1 MGLASPLKMGVPAG
15 KVIASPTCIFPA
27 CLVHFQ
33 QPYVEWKSKK
43 ERAHT
48 WLLPRLLA
56 SSLSQG
62 PEMVGVYGRKHCD
75 IAKTL
80 GGWCGRG
87 TLRRP
92 P

>member
-1 MGLASPLKMGVPAG
+1 MKMGAPMV
-15 KVIASPTCIFPA
+15 KVMASPTCIFPVY
-27 CLVHFQ
+27 LVHFQ

-43 ERAHT
+43 ETAHT

-56 SSLSQG
+56 NSLSHS
-62 PEMVGVYGRKHCD
+62 PEMAEVCGRRHSD

-87 TLRRP
+87 TLR
-92 P
+92 